1 LAIGGVAL
9 GNSDGVDPQTKGVRV
24 NRFVKF
30 FTGLAAGLMLVG
42 TVVVGGVGG
51 TGVASAAGSLAPIK
65 IGVVCSCTGPLASS
79 IIVGPPA
86 YQAWADYTNAHGGIQ
101 GHKVDVILVDDA
113 YNPNTSLTEVKTLV
127 TVDHVVALVDSSDV
141 DAAWSKYIDTTGVP
155 VVGGGSSGQ
164 LEDTDANWFAVGQT
178 LDDYFINFI
187 DAAKKVGASNMGELY
202 CAEAATCQEGV
213 APFEATAKKVGE
225 KVGYVTQV
233 SFSAPNYD
241 AQCLAA
247 KQAGVEALTV
257 ADAVSVVESVA
268 SDCTKQ
274 GYTPWQIAL
283 DGAVGESFL
292 TAPGLENHFIGSEP
306 DIPFFS
312 NITPASKLMN
322 ATLKKYA
329 NATTLTS
336 ANYNEQATQMYVSGL
351 MLTAAVKDSG
361 AGSSKT
367 ITSAAIRKGLYSFH
381 NETLGGMAPPL
392 NFKKSVP
399 NPVDCW
405 YWIRI
410 QSGKFTTPYGV
421 TPVCVKPPK
430 IS

>member
-1 LAIGGVAL
+1 MSA
-9 GNSDGVDPQTKGVRV
+9 QTTKGVPV
-24 NRFVKF
+24 NRFVKL
-30 FTGLAAGLMLVG
+30 FTGVASGLMLVG
-42 TVVVGGVGG
+42 TIVVGGVGG
-51 TGVASAAGSLAPIK
+51 TGAASASTSLAPIK
-65 IGVVCSCTGPLASS
+65 VGEVCSCTGPLASS

-86 YQAWADYTNAHGGIQ
+86 YAAWADYTNAHGGID
-101 GHKVDVILVDDA
+101 GHKVDVIEVDDA
-113 YNPNTSLTEVKTLV
+113 YNPSTSLTEVQKLV
-127 TVDHVVALVDSSDV
+127 TEDHVVAIVDSSDV

-155 VVGGGSSGQ
+155 VVGGGSSG
-164 LEDTDANWFAVGQT
+164 LLDTTDPNWFAVGQT

-187 DAAKKVGASNMGELY
+187 DMAKKVGANNIGEFY

-213 APFEATAKKVGE
+213 APFEATAKKVNE

-268 SDCTKQ
+268 NDCLKQ
-274 GYTPWQIAL
+274 GYTPWNLAL
-283 DGAVGESFL
+283 DGAVAESFQ
-292 TAPGLENHFIGSEP
+292 TAPGLSNHFIGSEP
-306 DIPFFS
+306 DLPFFA
-312 NITPASKLMN
+312 NNTPAAKQMN
-322 ATLKKYA
+322 AILKQYA
-329 NATTLTS
+329 DKTTLES
-336 ANYNEQATQMYVSGL
+336 PNYNEQATQMYLSGPL
-351 MLTAAVKDSG
+351 LAAAVEQSG
-361 AGSSKT
+361 HGKNTT
-367 ITSAAIRKGLYSFH
+367 ITSADIKEGLYAFH

-392 NFKKSVP
+392 NYKKGQP

-410 QSGKFTTPYGV
+410 QNGKFTTPYGV
-421 TPVCVKPPK
+421 KPDCVAPPK

>member
-1 LAIGGVAL
+1 MNRLVKLFTGVA
-9 GNSDGVDPQTKGVRV
+9 S
-24 NRFVKF
+24 
-30 FTGLAAGLMLVG
+30 GLMLVG

-51 TGVASAAGSLAPIK
+51 TGAASASGSLAPIK
-65 IGVVCSCTGPLASS
+65 IGEVCSCTGPLASS

-86 YQAWADYTNAHGGIQ
+86 YAAWADYTNAHGGID
-101 GHKVDVILVDDA
+101 GHKVQVIEVDDA
-113 YNPNTSLTEVKTLV
+113 YNPSTSLTEVQKLITE
-127 TVDHVVALVDSSDV
+127 DHVVALVDSSDV
-141 DAAWSKYIDTTGVP
+141 DAAWSKYVDTTGVP
-155 VVGGGSSGQ
+155 VVGGGSSGILDDQ
-164 LEDTDANWFAVGQT
+164 DPNWFAVGQT

-187 DAAKKVGASNMGELY
+187 DAAKKVGAGTMGEFY

-225 KVGYVTQV
+225 NVGYVTQV

-257 ADAVSVVESVA
+257 ADAVSVVEAVA
-268 SDCTKQ
+268 NDCLKQ

-283 DGAVGESFL
+283 DGAVAESFQ
-292 TAPGLENHFIGSEP
+292 TAPGLSNHFIGSEP
-306 DIPFFS
+306 DLPFFS
-312 NITPASKLMN
+312 TQTPAAKLMD
-322 ATLKKYA
+322 TILKKYA
-329 NATTLTS
+329 DKTTLES
-336 ANYNEQATQMYVSGL
+336 PNYNEQATQMYLSGPL
-351 MLTAAVKDSG
+351 LATAVKDSG

-367 ITSAAIRKGLYSFH
+367 ITSADIKKGLYSFH

-392 NFKKSVP
+392 NYKKGQP
-399 NPVDCW
+399 NPIDCW

-410 QSGKFTTPYGV
+410 QQGKFTTPYGV
-421 TPVCVKPPK
+421 KPVCVNPPK